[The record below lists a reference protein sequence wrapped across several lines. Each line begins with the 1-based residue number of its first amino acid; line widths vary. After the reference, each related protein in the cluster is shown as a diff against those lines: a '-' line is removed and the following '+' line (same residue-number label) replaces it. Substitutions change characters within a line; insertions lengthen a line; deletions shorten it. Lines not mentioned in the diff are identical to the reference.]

1 MASNSSD
8 KGIAGQIIS
17 AFLGLVVIGFVLAW
31 FTSGAN
37 NADSLADGVEIFINS
52 ALDLGSRIFSIFSER
67 MPRG

>member
-37 NADSLADGVEIFINS
+37 NADSFADGVEIFINA